1 MDKRQLIHDI
11 RKINPTAGE
20 QFLKQ
25 FDAGALQQYL
35 EHLNAAR
42 ERRVHISGWVRQR
55 RRVRL
60 AS

>member
-1 MDKRQLIHDI
+1 MDKRQLIDEI

-25 FDAGALQQYL
+25 FDANALQQYL
-35 EHLNAAR
+35 DHLNSAR
-42 ERRVHISGWVRQR
+42 QRRIHISGWVRQR